1 MLLCFVN
8 AGFGWNVSVVGGATD
23 CASGFVA
30 QSSADFVSSG
40 DSGSSASFDISA
52 LSTLFNAHFQFDA
65 VLAGEIIGWYLLA
78 FVMGHGLGRMMRT
91 WQKGM

>member
-30 QSSADFVSSG
+30 QSSADFVSG
-40 DSGSSASFDISA
+40 GGAGSSGGSFDISA
-52 LSTLFNAHFQFDA
+52 LSTLFDTYFEFDA
-65 VLAGEIIGWYLLA
+65 TIFEMILGFNMVA
-78 FVMGHGLGRMMRT
+78 FVTGYSIRRVVRLLST
-91 WQKGM
+91 T